1 MWKHKN
7 KERNSF
13 ELKLEKILTWKYSDQ
28 FWYFGH
34 IFLLRYLIDLILA
47 ATERGLE
54 DLKLCSLQKL
64 QNLQYSRPKPTWK
77 LTYCWKTEIDFFYF
91 SFLEACVFR
100 VLNVIYI
107 KGVQGQPRFLLL
119 GNLIFH
125 NFFIVFIFF
134 GSLRT

>member
-77 LTYCWKTEIDFFYF
+77 LTYCWKREIDFFYF
-91 SFLEACVFR
+91 SFLGACVFR
-100 VLNVIYI
+100 VLTVIYTTI
-107 KGVQGQPRFLLL
+107 YLYYYLRGCTCLNR
-119 GNLIFH
+119 
-125 NFFIVFIFF
+125 IFF
-134 GSLRT
+134 CSKIPTHSYI